1 MSQSATAHKWLR
13 DGSQGCASA
22 RGSRAACWPTCSSP
36 WISLGSKT
44 VFSGCRVCAHIPRV
58 MKRFP
63 GRSSMRWHRTA
74 PRPRPGA
81 AGGTTA
87 YGVSCGRPRSAC
99 ADPPGRGLL
108 DRPLQA
114 SAPFPH
120 PASSQAH
127 PEPPSAMHHGH
138 IEHRCPLQPAFS
150 PPFEAREVNVLEQGP
165 GGAWEMLEHPGSRN
179 RASSFLSCFQTFLCP
194 PGTLAV
200 DAKYCG
206 NLVYALAP
214 YSGECAFSK
223 SRCSGLFVFK

>member
-22 RGSRAACWPTCSSP
+22 RGSRATCWPTCSSP

-63 GRSSMRWHRTA
+63 GRSSMRRHRTA

-99 ADPPGRGLL
+99 ADPPAGDCWTAPCRRVLPPPTPPPPKRIL
-108 DRPLQA
+108 NRP
-114 SAPFPH
+114 P
-120 PASSQAH
+120 
-127 PEPPSAMHHGH
+127 
-138 IEHRCPLQPAFS
+138 RCI
-150 PPFEAREVNVLEQGP
+150 
-165 GGAWEMLEHPGSRN
+165 M
-179 RASSFLSCFQTFLCP
+179 
-194 PGTLAV
+194 GTLNIAV
-200 DAKYCG
+200 LCD
-206 NLVYALAP
+206 LHSLLP
-214 YSGECAFSK
+214 SK
-223 SRCSGLFVFK
+223 PEK